1 MIPYRRPL
9 HWIRYDTIAV
19 VPELIEAKAA
29 VATLRNLPFQRRW
42 VEALQQVE
50 LKREVAGTSRIEGA
64 ILTERE
70 LDAAMQ
76 ETPDALFTRSQR
88 QAHAAV
94 RTYRWI
100 ATLPNDFPLTVETI
114 CEIHRQIVTDAD
126 DDHCPP
132 GVPRERDHNVTVGV
146 PPHRGVEG
154 GPECVDALATFASEL
169 QREYRGHD
177 PLVQAFAAHY
187 HFAAMHPF
195 LDGNGR
201 TARALEAMLLGRA
214 GLRDSAFI
222 AMSNYYYDEKAN
234 YLAALAG
241 THERDHDLTAFLKFA
256 LTGVALQG
264 QRLCNE
270 IRREISKELCR
281 SFARELFSRL
291 TGPRQRALADRQVK
305 LHEHLLQAG
314 SRPLRVLQEEVENM
328 YRGLKSPDKAFDR
341 DLLYL
346 VGLGAVEVRWTGD
359 SRVISAN
366 LEWPTLI
373 GDIDSFWDS
382 FKKLPLARTTL
393 HPSGDR

>member
-1 MIPYRRPL
+1 MIAYRRPL
-9 HWIRYDTIAV
+9 HWIRYDALAV
-19 VPELIEAKAA
+19 VPELVEAKAA

-64 ILTERE
+64 VFTEEE

-76 ETPDALFTRSQR
+76 ETADGLFTRSQR

-94 RTYRWI
+94 RAYRWI
-100 ATLPNDFPLTVETI
+100 AMLPVDYPLTVETI
-114 CEIHRQIVTDAD
+114 CEIHRQIVTGAD

-132 GVPRERDHNVTVGV
+132 GVPRERDHNVTFGV
-146 PPHRGVEG
+146 PPHRGVDG
-154 GPECVDALATFASEL
+154 GPACVDALAAFASEL

-201 TARALEAMLLGRA
+201 TARALEALLLGRA

-222 AMSNYYYDEKAN
+222 AMSNYYYDEKSQ
-234 YLAALAG
+234 YLAALAE
-241 THERDHDLTAFLKFA
+241 TRARDHDLTRFLKFA
-256 LTGVALQG
+256 LTGVAAQC

-281 SFARELFSRL
+281 SFAREMFSRL
-291 TGPRQRALADRQVK
+291 KGPRQRALADRQVK
-305 LHEHLLQAG
+305 LHEHLLRAG
-314 SRPLRVLQEEVENM
+314 SRPLRILQEEVENI
-328 YRGLKSPDKAFDR
+328 YRGLKSPDKAFNR
-341 DLLYL
+341 DLFYL
-346 VGLGAVEVRWTGD
+346 VGFGALKIVKTNDVV
-359 SRVISAN
+359 VISAN
-366 LEWPTLI
+366 LDWPTQI
-373 GDIDSFWDS
+373 GDIDSFWEN
-382 FKKLPLARTTL
+382 FKRLPLARTTL
-393 HPSGDR
+393 HFSGEQ

>member
-1 MIPYRRPL
+1 MIPYHRPH
-9 HWIRYDTIAV
+9 HWIRYDPIAV
-19 VPELIEAKAA
+19 LPELIEAKAA

-64 ILTERE
+64 VFTERE

-76 ETPDALFTRSQR
+76 ETPEAWFTRSQR

-94 RTYRWI
+94 RAYRWI
-100 ATLPNDFPLTVETI
+100 ATLPPDYPLTVETI
-114 CEIHRQIVTDAD
+114 CQIHRQIVTGAD

-132 GVPRERDHNVTVGV
+132 GIPRDRDHNVTFGV

-154 GPECVDALATFASEL
+154 GPVCADMLGTFASEL

-201 TARALEAMLLGRA
+201 TARALEALLLGRA

-234 YLAALAG
+234 YLASLAG
-241 THERDHDLTAFLKFA
+241 TRQRDHDLTAFLKFA
-256 LTGVALQG
+256 LTGVALQC
-264 QRLCNE
+264 QRLCGE

-281 SFARELFSRL
+281 GFARELFSRL
-291 TGPRQRALADRQVK
+291 KGPRQRALADRQVK

-314 SRPLRVLQEEVENM
+314 NRPLQALDEEVEGI
-328 YRGLKSPDKAFDR
+328 YQGLKSPYKAFER
-341 DLLYL
+341 DLVYL
-346 VGLGAVEVRWTGD
+346 HELGAIKTWRTSD
-359 SRVISAN
+359 SVVISAN
-366 LEWPTLI
+366 LEWPTQI
-373 GDIDSFWDS
+373 GDIDSFWDN
-382 FKKLPLARTTL
+382 FKKLPLARRTL
-393 HPSGDR
+393 HPSGER

>member
-1 MIPYRRPL
+1 VIAYREPR
-9 HWIRYDTIAV
+9 HWIRYDALAV
-19 VPELIEAKAA
+19 MPELIEAKAA
-29 VATLRNLPFQRRW
+29 LVALRSLPFQRRW

-64 ILTERE
+64 VLTERE
-70 LDAAMQ
+70 LDAAMR

-100 ATLPNDFPLTVETI
+100 ATLPADYPLTVETI
-114 CEIHRQIVTDAD
+114 FEIHRQIVMGAD

-132 GVPRERDHNVTVGV
+132 GVPRERDHNVTFGV

-154 GPECVDALATFASEL
+154 GPACTDALARFASEL
-169 QREYRGHD
+169 QHAYRGHD

-201 TARALEAMLLGRA
+201 TARALEALLLGRA

-222 AMSNYYYDEKAN
+222 AMSNYYYDEKAR
-234 YLAALAG
+234 YLAALAD
-241 THERDHDLTAFLKFA
+241 TRQHEHDLTGFLKFA
-256 LTGVALQG
+256 LTGVALQC

-291 TGPRQRALADRQVK
+291 TSPRKRALADRQVK
-305 LHEHLLQAG
+305 LLEHLLEAG
-314 SRPLRVLQEEVENM
+314 GRAPRVLEDDVESI
-328 YRGLKSPDKAFDR
+328 YRGLKNPGKAFDR
-341 DLLYL
+341 DLILL
-346 VGLGAVEVRWTGD
+346 VGFGAVNVQGAGESMV
-359 SRVISAN
+359 VSAN
-366 LEWPTLI
+366 LDWPTLI
-373 GDIDSFWDS
+373 NDMDSFRAK
-382 FKKLPLARTTL
+382 FKMLPLARTTL
-393 HPSGDR
+393 YRPADR

>member
-1 MIPYRRPL
+1 MLR
-9 HWIRYDTIAV
+9 
-19 VPELIEAKAA
+19 ELVEAKAA
-29 VATLRNLPFQRRW
+29 LVALRSLPFQRRW

-64 ILTERE
+64 VFTERE
-70 LDAAMQ
+70 LDAAME

-88 QAHAAV
+88 QAHSAV

-100 ATLPNDFPLTVETI
+100 ATLPADYPLTVETI
-114 CEIHRQIVTDAD
+114 CEIHRQIVTGAD

-132 GVPRERDHNVTVGV
+132 GIPRERDHNVTFGV

-154 GPECVDALATFASEL
+154 GQICAEMLGTFASAL
-169 QREYRGHD
+169 QHEYRGHD

-201 TARALEAMLLGRA
+201 TARALEALLLGRG

-222 AMSNYYYDEKAN
+222 AMSNYYYDEKAG
-234 YLAALAG
+234 YLASLAE
-241 THERDHDLTAFLKFA
+241 TRRREHDLTGFLKFA
-256 LTGVALQG
+256 LTGVALQC

-281 SFARELFSRL
+281 GFAREVFSRL
-291 TGPRQRALADRQVK
+291 TNRRQRALADRQVK
-305 LHEHLLQAG
+305 LLEHLLQAG
-314 SRPLRVLQEEVENM
+314 ARPVLVLADEVESF
-328 YRGLKSPDKAFDR
+328 YRGLKNPDKAFGR

-346 VGLGAVEVRWTGD
+346 EEFKAIEVQRTGD
-359 SRVISAN
+359 STLVSAN
-366 LEWPTLI
+366 LDWPTLI
-373 GDIDSFWDS
+373 NDMESFRAR
-382 FKKLPLARTTL
+382 FKTLPRARTTL
-393 HPSGDR
+393 YPFGDR

>member
-1 MIPYRRPL
+1 VIPYRLPP
-9 HWIRYDTIAV
+9 HWIRYDAIAILR
-19 VPELIEAKAA
+19 ELVEAKAA
-29 VATLRNLPFQRRW
+29 LVALRSLPFQRRW

-64 ILTERE
+64 VFTERE
-70 LDAAMQ
+70 LDAAMR

-94 RTYRWI
+94 RAYRWI
-100 ATLPNDFPLTVETI
+100 ATLPADYPLTVETI
-114 CEIHRQIVTDAD
+114 CEIHRQIVTGAD

-132 GVPRERDHNVTVGV
+132 GVPRERDHNVTFGV

-154 GPECVDALATFASEL
+154 GSACTEALARFASEL
-169 QREYRGHD
+169 QREYQGHD

-201 TARALEAMLLGRA
+201 TARALEALLLGRA

-241 THERDHDLTAFLKFA
+241 TREHGHDLTGFLKFA
-256 LTGVALQG
+256 LTGVALQC

-291 TGPRQRALADRQVK
+291 TNSRQRALADRQVK
-305 LHEHLLQAG
+305 LLEHLLQAG
-314 SRPLRVLQEEVENM
+314 SRPLPVLADEVESF
-328 YRGLKSPDKAFDR
+328 YRGLKNPDKAFQR
-341 DLLYL
+341 DVMYL
-346 VGLGAVEVRWTGD
+346 VEFKAVEIRRAGD
-359 SRVISAN
+359 SALVSAN

-373 GDIDSFWDS
+373 NDMDSFRAR
-382 FKKLPLARTTL
+382 FKTLPLARTTL
-393 HPSGDR
+393 YPFTDR